1 MAVTIPPLQS
11 QTGVNEI
18 TITPKDANDFGDYV
32 CTARNFLG
40 STQQIT
46 TIEEIG
52 KLYLYYLRTEE
63 RLNTVMECRGIL
75 KKSIKMFFFFY
86 LFYLEKKT
94 SPGMLG
100 ENITTVNIS
109 CFLRATLK
117 KEI

>member
-1 MAVTIPPLQS
+1 MTCETEGVPLPNIIWTRNGITIPPLQS

-18 TITPKDANDFGDYV
+18 TIMPKDANDFGDYV

-75 KKSIKMFFFFY
+75 KKSRKMFFFLPF
-86 LFYLEKKT
+86 LFRK
-94 SPGMLG
+94 
-100 ENITTVNIS
+100 ENFSRHV
-109 CFLRATLK
+109 R
-117 KEI
+117 